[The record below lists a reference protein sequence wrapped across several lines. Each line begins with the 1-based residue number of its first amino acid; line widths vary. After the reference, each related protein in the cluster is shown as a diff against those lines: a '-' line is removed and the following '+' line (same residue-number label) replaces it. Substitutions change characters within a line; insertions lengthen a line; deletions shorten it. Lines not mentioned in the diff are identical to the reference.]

1 MIDDL
6 RHAVRAQFRNRAFAA
21 AVVLSPAL
29 GIGVTPAVFS
39 VVDRVLF
46 RNLPYP
52 NGARLVSVGITAPAL
67 PYDFLT
73 GRA

>member
-1 MIDDL
+1 
-6 RHAVRAQFRNRAFAA
+6 
-21 AVVLSPAL
+21 
-29 GIGVTPAVFS
+29 
-39 VVDRVLF
+39 VLF
-46 RNLPYP
+46 RSLPYP